1 MRNRIAAVFDTHGQA
16 EYARTELMLAGFES
30 EALVLIRSCEA
41 PDDAWVSD
49 AGASV
54 GDSYTVADDMQ
65 NFFRGMFQYSS
76 EDAAPLVQWEA
87 VRRGK
92 VVLEV
97 DVESDA
103 DFEIATDIIED
114 LRFGWTDFGE

>member
-1 MRNRIAAVFDTHGQA
+1 
-16 EYARTELMLAGFES
+16 MLAGFGS

-41 PDDAWVSD
+41 PDDAWAFD
-49 AGASV
+49 EGASA
-54 GDSYTVADDMQ
+54 GDGYTLGDDMQ
-65 NFFRGMFQYSS
+65 NFFRRMFQYSS
-76 EDAAPLVQWEA
+76 EDTAPLIQWEA

-97 DVESDA
+97 EVESDA

-114 LRFGWTDFGE
+114 LRLGWTDFGE

>member
-1 MRNRIAAVFDTHGQA
+1 MSDRVTAVFDTHGQA
-16 EYARTELMLAGFES
+16 EYARNELMLAGFES
-30 EALVLIRSCEA
+30 EALVLISSCEV
-41 PDDAWVSD
+41 PEDAWISD

-54 GDSYTVADDMQ
+54 GDGYTVADDMQ
-65 NFFRGMFQYSS
+65 NFFRRMFQYSS
-76 EDAAPLVQWEA
+76 EDTAPLIQWEA

-114 LRFGWTDFGE
+114 LRLGWTDFGE